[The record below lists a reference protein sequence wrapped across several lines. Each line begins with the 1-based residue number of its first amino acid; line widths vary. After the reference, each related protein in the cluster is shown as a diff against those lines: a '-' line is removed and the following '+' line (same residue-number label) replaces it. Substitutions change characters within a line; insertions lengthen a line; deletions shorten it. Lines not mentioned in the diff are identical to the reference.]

1 MSSFF
6 QPTYWLTLQP
16 PEVDGL
22 AGNVLFGV
30 FVAFLVL
37 GIIGRIV
44 VERRGDDQY
53 KKEIGNRI
61 SSLLITMG
69 IIGVILYFF
78 SFEEVQL
85 FGARFWYL
93 LWIIAVLVWG
103 FFLVRFV
110 RRDIPAKREREE
122 TLKAQAKYLPHRRR
136 R

>member
-1 MSSFF
+1 MSSLF

-16 PEVDGL
+16 PEVGGL
-22 AGNVLFGV
+22 AGNILFGV

-44 VERRGDDQY
+44 VDRRGDDRY
-53 KKEIGNRI
+53 KREIGSRI

-69 IIGVILYFF
+69 VLGIILYFF

-85 FGARFWYL
+85 FGARFWYPF
-93 LWIIAVLVWG
+93 WILATLVWG
-103 FFLVRFV
+103 FFILRFV
-110 RRDIPAKREREE
+110 QRDVPAKRAREE
-122 TLKAQAKYLPHRRR
+122 ALKAQGKYLPRRR

>member
-16 PEVDGL
+16 PEVGGL

-44 VERRGDDQY
+44 VDRRGDDRY
-53 KKEIGNRI
+53 KKEVGSRI
-61 SSLLITMG
+61 SSLLVTMG
-69 IIGVILYFF
+69 ILGVILYFF

-85 FGARFWYL
+85 FGARFWYP
-93 LWIIAVLVWG
+93 LWIIATLVWV

-110 RRDIPAKREREE
+110 KRDVPAKRAREE
-122 TLKAQAKYLPHRRR
+122 SLRAQAKYLPQQHRR
-136 R
+136 